1 MVQGERMKVLEP
13 TVTILLMSHMKPTI
27 EDAIQS
33 INSQTRLNDVQV
45 VIIDS
50 GAWVNELKDTQ
61 NETVLI
67 LRFVY
72 EQVVQKNGFEW
83 YFTGEKLNARS
94 KYCPVSHWTNYA
106 IKNGLVRGKY
116 LATFYDDDV
125 YHSDFIEKMAG
136 YLDEHSE
143 CEMVRCSQSRTVIKS
158 DGSHFSTSPLLSE
171 APILPG
177 ENMDCRVDGGQV
189 MMRMSLFEKIPYPY
203 FPEDPDV
210 SSCSHSDGI
219 FFNKVTNVI
228 TSPVGCIPETLYDHR
243 NTIYSTFTPS
253 EPKETV

>member
-1 MVQGERMKVLEP
+1 MKVLEP
-13 TVTILLMSHMKPTI
+13 TVTILLMSHMKPTL
-27 EDAIQS
+27 EAAIQS
-33 INSQTRLNDVQV
+33 INNQTRLNDVQV

-50 GAWVNELKDTQ
+50 GAWINEPKETQ

-67 LRFVY
+67 LRFTH
-72 EQVVQKNGFEW
+72 EQVIQKTGFEW
-83 YFTGEKLNARS
+83 YFTGEKADAR
-94 KYCPVSHWTNYA
+94 KIYCPISHWTNFA
-106 IKNGLVRGKY
+106 IENGLVRGKY

-125 YHSDFIEKMAG
+125 YHPEFIEKMAG

-143 CEMVRCSQSRTVIKS
+143 CEMVRCSQSRTVTHS
-158 DGSHFSTSPLLSE
+158 DGSRVSTSPLI
-171 APILPG
+171 ADAQIQPG

-189 MMRMSLFEKIPYPY
+189 MMRMTLFEKITYPY

-219 FFNKVTNVI
+219 FFNKVASVI

-253 EPKETV
+253 ERKGTE